1 MDREFQ
7 AVEGDAADDLRRFLE
22 ERISEHN
29 VAATGMTDGRAVAF
43 AIRHEDGAIVA
54 GLFGWTWGGCLYV
67 EHLWVRDGVR
77 GRGYGS
83 RLLAAAERVGRER
96 GCALVTLETHDF
108 QAPDFYRRHGYDV
121 FATLDDYPME
131 HKKHFLRKRLS

>member
-1 MDREFQ
+1 MGREFQ

-77 GRGYGS
+77 RRGYGS

-108 QAPDFYRRHGYDV
+108 QAPDFYRRHGYEV
-121 FATLDDYPME
+121 FATLDDYPKE

>member
-1 MDREFQ
+1 MGREFQ
-7 AVEGDAADDLRRFLE
+7 AVEGDAADDLRRYLE

-108 QAPDFYRRHGYDV
+108 QAPDFYRRHGYEV
-121 FATLDDYPME
+121 FATLDDYPKE

>member
-1 MDREFQ
+1 MGREFQ

-96 GCALVTLETHDF
+96 G
-108 QAPDFYRRHGYDV
+108 
-121 FATLDDYPME
+121 
-131 HKKHFLRKRLS
+131 

>member
-1 MDREFQ
+1 
-7 AVEGDAADDLRRFLE
+7 
-22 ERISEHN
+22 
-29 VAATGMTDGRAVAF
+29 MTDGRAVAF

-108 QAPDFYRRHGYDV
+108 QAPGFYRRHGYAV
-121 FATLDDYPME
+121 FATLDDYPKE